1 MQRWRPIATAR
12 IWLGLILAVVS
23 AAGAGWLLFMMRA
36 ALSRPPEQWPID
48 GWLFGQA
55 VLVLGLLV
63 LAGFLLY
70 RTAAAL
76 TLRYSLDRNGLYI
89 QWLGSRTVIPLTLI
103 DRVEQGAL
111 AIGSWRTALASIGYY
126 HGRVQTH
133 DGIVIHRFTTR
144 PLAEALVIYAG
155 NEAYAISPTD
165 QAGFVQE
172 LEQRRRLGA
181 IQALAPG
188 IEVARFLVYDFW
200 ADPVIRRLLLVT
212 LILNLGLFGAI
223 AVIYPS
229 LPPQIAWRGDQI
241 GAAAELAPRIRIF
254 FLPVA
259 AALTALFNLVGG
271 LIVYRRSPLAARLL
285 QAFSFGVQFFFAI
298 ATIAVLRS

>member
-1 MQRWRPIATAR
+1 M
-12 IWLGLILAVVS
+12 LAVVS
-23 AAGAGWLLFMMRA
+23 AAGAGWLLLRMSA
-36 ALSRPPEQWPID
+36 ALSGPPEQWPID

-55 VLVLGLLV
+55 VLALGLLA
-63 LAGFLLY
+63 LAGFLIY

-89 QWLGSRTVIPLTLI
+89 QWLGSRAVIPLTLI

-111 AIGSWRTALASIGYY
+111 AIGDWRTALASIGYY

-155 NEAYAISPTD
+155 NAAYAISPTD

-181 IQALAPG
+181 IQTLTPG

-200 ADPVIRRLLLVT
+200 ADPVIRQLLLVT
-212 LILNLGLFGAI
+212 LLLNLVLFGAI
-223 AVIYPS
+223 VAIYPS
-229 LPPQIAWRGDQI
+229 LPFQIEWRGDQI

-259 AALTALFNLVGG
+259 AALTALFNLIGG
-271 LIVYRRSPLAARLL
+271 LIVYRHSPLAARLW
-285 QAFSFGVQFFFAI
+285 QGFSLGVQLFFAI
-298 ATIAVLRS
+298 AAVAVLRA